1 MKQTSQEL
9 SVDSSNPVF
18 YSTIQHPEDYEGI
31 VHSQV
36 QKKLLRGSSYGERM
50 PKKKKKDFQNKK
62 QPLEK
67 HERAF
72 ESQNEV
78 EFQDFIGSQKKS
90 HQSLTQ
96 YQQNVNFPNQKS
108 NLDYQ
113 VSLDQKQNV
122 FYDNASKSNSPVK
135 VEKPKFLAKN
145 SKQLSFSNITS
156 EQNLQL
162 SNQKKKKFANPVT
175 QKNTPKSMMRL
186 EAENNQMVLRT
197 NGRVPKSFVK
207 NTRNKGP
214 SEGGRQL
221 RKKGSRVS
229 KKKTVG
235 SEYKGISTKRR
246 GKKTLPQKEES
257 MHSKSYRNPGKVSN
271 YMQNAKKKQIIEA
284 EARKLSGF
292 TGKINVRQDEE
303 KPFSKYGLKN
313 PRTCK
318 KNKKNKK
325 NKKKWE
331 RIETT
336 RKQDGK
342 ITLQKILGLIK
353 DHQNLQAQECF
364 DLIDIKTSLNYLS
377 FYFLNPRTTA

>member
-1 MKQTSQEL
+1 M
-9 SVDSSNPVF
+9 
-18 YSTIQHPEDYEGI
+18 
-31 VHSQV
+31 
-36 QKKLLRGSSYGERM
+36 
-50 PKKKKKDFQNKK
+50 
-62 QPLEK
+62 
-67 HERAF
+67 
-72 ESQNEV
+72 
-78 EFQDFIGSQKKS
+78 
-90 HQSLTQ
+90 
-96 YQQNVNFPNQKS
+96 
-108 NLDYQ
+108 
-113 VSLDQKQNV
+113 
-122 FYDNASKSNSPVK
+122 
-135 VEKPKFLAKN
+135 
-145 SKQLSFSNITS
+145 
-156 EQNLQL
+156 
-162 SNQKKKKFANPVT
+162 
-175 QKNTPKSMMRL
+175 
-186 EAENNQMVLRT
+186 
-197 NGRVPKSFVK
+197 
-207 NTRNKGP
+207 
-214 SEGGRQL
+214 
-221 RKKGSRVS
+221 
-229 KKKTVG
+229 G